1 MNTTLRFALVSFM
14 TLLFFVLNVFVGSVH
29 IPWRDVIAVF
39 TDSGQDM
46 TTVGYIVVESRIPQA
61 LTALLAGASLAVSG
75 LMLQTSMR
83 NPLAGPSILGIS
95 SGAGL
100 GVAVV
105 MLLFGGAVS
114 VGSVSVGGRSAV
126 LAGAFF
132 GSLLTMGG
140 LLLLSS
146 WLRST
151 LMLLIAGI
159 MLGYLTSSLI
169 TLLNFFSTAQGVH
182 GYTMWGMGSFS
193 GVGMSQMGMYAGVTI
208 AGLAIAVLLVKPL
221 NLMML
226 GDNYARN
233 LGLKITLS
241 RNLLLLATGLLTAV
255 TTAYCGPVSFIGLA
269 VPHIARLVFRN
280 DDHRV
285 MVPATML
292 SGALVALACNLIS
305 VAPESGILPLN
316 AVTPMIGAP
325 VIIYV
330 ILRKR

>member
-1 MNTTLRFALVSFM
+1 MNTTLRFVLVSFM